1 MVTEA
6 RGPVAG
12 QAPLTWLS
20 YLVLLS
26 LADGPAH
33 GYGIIKEV
41 ERRTDGRTRIEAGT
55 LYAAIKR
62 LREQG
67 LLRPVGEVEGSRRR
81 RDYELTANGR
91 AALQAESERLADLV
105 DVARAKGVLPV

>member
-1 MVTEA
+1 MPKTSAPLSHE
-6 RGPVAG
+6 
-12 QAPLTWLS
+12 APLTWLS

-41 ERRTDGRTRIEAGT
+41 ERRTEGRTRIEAGT

-62 LREQG
+62 LGDQG
-67 LLRPVGEVEGSRRR
+67 LLCPVGEASGSRRR
-81 RDYELTANGR
+81 RDYELTATGR
-91 AALQAESERLADLV
+91 AVLQAESERLAGLV
-105 DVARAKGVLPV
+105 DVARAKGVLPA

>member
-1 MVTEA
+1 MSGDPAADAV
-6 RGPVAG
+6 
-12 QAPLTWLS
+12 PLTWLS

-62 LREQG
+62 LRHQA
-67 LLRPVGEVEGSRRR
+67 LLRPIAAQSGSRRR
-81 RDYELTANGR
+81 RDYELTAHGR
-91 AALQAESERLADLV
+91 RVLKLESERLAGLV
-105 DVARAKGVLPV
+105 DVARAKGVLPA

>member
-1 MVTEA
+1 MGTTRDPNGERA
-6 RGPVAG
+6 L
-12 QAPLTWLS
+12 LTWLS

-26 LADGPAH
+26 LAEGPAH

-41 ERRTDGRTRIEAGT
+41 ERRTDGKTRIEAGT

-67 LLRPVGEVEGSRRR
+67 LLQPVGEAAGSRRR
-81 RDYELTANGR
+81 RDYELTDLGR
-91 AALQAESERLADLV
+91 DVLGSESERLAGLV
-105 DVARAKGVLPV
+105 DVARAKGVLPA

>member
-1 MVTEA
+1 MAVEA
-6 RGPVAG
+6 RAAVAD

-26 LADGPAH
+26 LADGPSH

-62 LREQG
+62 LRDQG
-67 LLRPVGEVEGSRRR
+67 LLRPVGEVTGSRRR
-81 RDYELTANGR
+81 RDYELTQVGHGV
-91 AALQAESERLADLV
+91 LQSESERLAGLV
-105 DVARAKGVLPV
+105 DVARAKGVLPA